1 MSIKNCHFKRYSSG
15 VTKVSCSN
23 FFEFH
28 IFGRKMKNLWP
39 HSCFIQMCWETDK
52 LQNLKTIKFSC
63 FKKIK
68 QRSWDKK
75 FIAKDNKIYCWR
87 QKKMKKKT
95 QKKTFGDR
103 TDFAI
108 LSEKRAFCVEI
119 KSIAHLLMAKEM
131 SNKAKIASFSMHK
144 PFLHKRIE

>member
-1 MSIKNCHFKRYSSG
+1 
-15 VTKVSCSN
+15 
-23 FFEFH
+23 
-28 IFGRKMKNLWP
+28 
-39 HSCFIQMCWETDK
+39 
-52 LQNLKTIKFSC
+52 
-63 FKKIK
+63 
-68 QRSWDKK
+68 
-75 FIAKDNKIYCWR
+75 
-87 QKKMKKKT
+87 MKKKKNE
-95 QKKTFGDR
+95 KKNTKKKFGDR